1 MLQRDFLQS
10 LSTNLLGRNER
21 RIECS
26 ATLRLRFQIWT
37 TMCPNLSMNFWRD
50 SSSTCHRLTNEVDVI
65 RCDRLVIYCTLKCF
79 TKVSKLLMD
88 LGGSPSYQVNATPLR
103 DVGKKQH
110 KIALSLVYKLFSI
123 QMFILIG
130 GPIIPL

>member
-1 MLQRDFLQS
+1 
-10 LSTNLLGRNER
+10 
-21 RIECS
+21 
-26 ATLRLRFQIWT
+26 
-37 TMCPNLSMNFWRD
+37 
-50 SSSTCHRLTNEVDVI
+50 
-65 RCDRLVIYCTLKCF
+65 
-79 TKVSKLLMD
+79 MD
-88 LGGSPSYQVNATPLR
+88 LGGSPPYQVNATPLR